1 MTNFAMPGRLL
12 APVAVVV
19 ASLIVACGTAGEP
32 TPTAEPRGSASPAAG
47 APTAGP
53 ASTPVPTATAEP
65 IAARFSTAIAQ
76 VTPAPTAVRVAD
88 ARSSLAEL
96 TDDTWSFLQLLT
108 SEFSPRESAT
118 DEELAAAEFLVAEME
133 ALGLEPFLQ
142 PFTVEVLDRD
152 VPVLSIDGPQKL
164 DLGGIPLRL
173 SAEGRVT
180 GALVDVG
187 LGFPEDVDA
196 ERLRGKIALIGRG
209 TLTFQAKVRRV
220 QEAGAVGAVIYNDRP
235 GRFAGR
241 LSTAS
246 EIPAVSVSQEDGEA
260 IKARMADGEVTAT
273 VSTVLERADSRN
285 VVVKMPSE
293 SSDGRVVV
301 LGAHYDTTPGT
312 QGANDNGSGVAALMT
327 VIREIAD
334 EDFPFDLWFVLFG
347 AEEIGLFGSQ
357 HFVDSLTMDER
368 DSIVAMLNFDVVGTG
383 EFAEVIGDDA
393 LVEAAIAHGA
403 TRGVEVR
410 RGVPLDG
417 ATSDHT
423 SFRVVGIPVAFFLAD
438 DLRRINSP
446 DDTIEFVR
454 PELLGIAAALGL
466 GVLDA
471 LAER

>member
-12 APVAVVV
+12 APVAVVL

-32 TPTAEPRGSASPAAG
+32 TPPAAEPRSDRT
-47 APTAGP
+47 PTAGP
-53 ASTPVPTATAEP
+53 ASTPVPPPPAARTAVASPTAAAEITPASPAEP
-65 IAARFSTAIAQ
+65 T
-76 VTPAPTAVRVAD
+76 AD

-142 PFTVEVLDRD
+142 PFTVEVLDRA
-152 VPVLSIDGPQKL
+152 VPVLSIDSPEKL

-180 GALVDVG
+180 AALVDVG
-187 LGFPEDVDA
+187 LAFPEDVDP

-220 QEAGAVGAVIYNDRP
+220 QEAGAVAAVIYNDRP
-235 GRFAGR
+235 GPFAGR

-246 EIPAVSVSQEDGEA
+246 DIPAVSISQENGEA

-273 VSTVLERADSRN
+273 VSTVLETADSRN
-285 VVVKMPSE
+285 VVLKVPSD

-327 VIREIAD
+327 TIREIAD

-357 HFVDSLTMDER
+357 HFVGSLTMEER

-383 EFAEVIGDDA
+383 EFAEVIGADD

-403 TRGVEVR
+403 ALGVEVR
-410 RGVPLDG
+410 RGVPLEG
-417 ATSDHT
+417 ASSDHAP
-423 SFRVVGIPVAFFLAD
+423 FRVVGIPVAFFLAD
-438 DLRRINSP
+438 DLQRINSP
-446 DDTIEFVR
+446 ADTIEFVR
-454 PELLGIAAALGL
+454 PELLGIASAIGL
-466 GVLDA
+466 GVLDT

>member
-1 MTNFAMPGRLL
+1 MTNVAMPGRLL
-12 APVAVVV
+12 AAAVLL
-19 ASLIVACGTAGEP
+19 AALIVACGTAVESTSPATEP
-32 TPTAEPRGSASPAAG
+32 QSTASPSAG
-47 APTAGP
+47 APTAAP
-53 ASTPVPTATAEP
+53 ASTPVPAPAAEQ
-65 IAARFSTAIAQ
+65 AAIPQ
-76 VTPAPTAVRVAD
+76 VTPAPTAVRIAD

-118 DEELAAAEFLVAEME
+118 DEERVAADFLLSEMQS
-133 ALGLEPFLQ
+133 LGLEPVLQ

-152 VPVLSIDGPQKL
+152 VPVLAIDGPEQI

-173 SAEGRVT
+173 TAEGRAT

-187 LGFPEDVDA
+187 LAFAEDVDP
-196 ERLRGKIALIGRG
+196 ERVRGKIALVQRG

-220 QEAGAVGAVIYNDRP
+220 QEAGAVGVVIYNDRP

-246 EIPAVSVSQEDGEA
+246 EIPAVSISQENGEA
-260 IKARMADGEVTAT
+260 IKVRMAAGEVTAT
-273 VSTVLERADSRN
+273 VSTMLETADSRN
-285 VVVKMPSE
+285 VVVKIPSD
-293 SSDGRVVV
+293 SSGRRVVV

-357 HFVDSLTMDER
+357 HFVDSLTMEER

-383 EFAEVIGDDA
+383 EFPEVIGDDG

-403 TRGVEVR
+403 ARGVEVR

-423 SFRVVGIPVAFFLAD
+423 PFRVVGIPVAFFLAD

-454 PELLGIAAALGL
+454 PELLGIASAIGM
-466 GVLDA
+466 GVLDS
-471 LAER
+471 LAGRS